1 MRFFVVLT
9 GIVLVLIGA
18 LTGGCSLVFTL
29 IIFGPGGDGILPI
42 WFLGFLIGI
51 PSLWLGLRMLGI
63 LGKRPDAPPPP
74 SSPSDPSS

>member
-1 MRFFVVLT
+1 MRFFVTLL

-42 WFLGFLIGI
+42 WLFGFLVGI
-51 PSLWLGLRMLGI
+51 PSLWLGLRMLGV
-63 LGKRPDAPPPP
+63 LGKRAAPPPP
-74 SSPSDPSS
+74 PTPGDPSS